1 MPEHKTSVLRY
12 EASPDSLR
20 RLIILCGGLDG
31 LHGGLRAFIKPN
43 LVALDESFPM
53 PLFGVV
59 TTTRLVHDMVILL
72 KEHGVESITI
82 GEGSAYGKNFGVP
95 TGRVFEVLGYG
106 DLVKRYGVRLM
117 DIHQEHFIEKDFG
130 DYSLEISEA
139 ALSADFFINMPVMKT
154 HNQAV
159 LSLGLKNLKGCISMR
174 SRKRCHSADKGLDR
188 HLARLVEKLTPNLT
202 VIDGIYGLEKG
213 PFYTGTAVRMDALV
227 ASSDPLSA
235 DLTGAAV
242 AGFDPMKVPHIRL
255 CAEKQ
260 GRSPYMEE
268 SSLTGDAVA
277 TVRRPLKWDNTWRAD
292 DTGPR
297 AWDRLGIQG
306 VRFPKYDS
314 TLCTGCSGL
323 YSPMLVAVMA
333 AYKGQPF
340 DEIEILTGKAAEP
353 SGRANRTLLVGN
365 CMIKANRRS
374 PAIREA
380 VLAAGCPPRLDALMD
395 AMKSC
400 GIEAGEK
407 ALMSFLQGLAG
418 RYEGKDEFDKGFFR
432 VQDKRGN

>member
-1 MPEHKTSVLRY
+1 MLNHKTSVLRY

-20 RLIILCGGLDG
+20 HLVKLCDG
-31 LHGGLRAFIKPN
+31 LKGLHSGTRTFIKPN

-95 TGRVFEVLGYG
+95 TGRVFEALGYG
-106 DLVKRYGVRLM
+106 GLAKRYGVRLM
-117 DIHQEHFIEKDFG
+117 DLHQEPFVEKDFG
-130 DYSLEISEA
+130 DFRLEVSEP

-154 HNQAV
+154 HSQAV

-174 SRKRCHSADKGLDR
+174 SRKRCHSPDKGLDR
-188 HLARLVEKLTPNLT
+188 HLARLVDNLTPDLT

-213 PFYTGTAVRMDALV
+213 PFYTGTAVRMNALV

-242 AGFDPMKVPHIRL
+242 AGFNPMEVSHIRL
-255 CAEKQ
+255 CAERY
-260 GRSPYMEE
+260 GRSHETERP
-268 SSLTGDAVA
+268 SPVGDAVA
-277 TVRRPLKWDNTWRAD
+277 EVRRPLKWDNSWRAD

-297 AWDRLGIQG
+297 AWDRFGIKG
-306 VRFPKYDS
+306 IRFPKYDS

-323 YSPMLVAVMA
+323 YSPMLVGVMA
-333 AYKGQPF
+333 AYKGVAF
-340 DEIEILTGKAAEP
+340 DEIEILTGKAAKP
-353 SGRANRTLLVGN
+353 SGRANKTLLVGN

-380 VLAAGCPPRLDALMD
+380 VLAVGCPPGLDAVVD

-400 GIEAGEK
+400 GIEVGEK
-407 ALMSFLQGLAG
+407 ALMVFLQGLAE

-432 VQDKRGN
+432 VQGGGG